1 MQVMK
6 KIIIP
11 ISLFL
16 LSCSSG
22 GRYSIVGSFD
32 GDFVKEGTVV
42 RLYDMYDEPVDSAV
56 VKSGS
61 FVLEGKIDEPSLRY
75 MEISGRRRIV
85 ACQQGETV
93 VTFDED
99 LVPYMSGTDI
109 NGRINTVNNYVRS
122 QYRKYMRR
130 TERARAELSGSGLDS
145 ALAVIKR
152 DTKDDIYGFYGK
164 CVEENRDNI
173 VSGYVMLNWAGMLDA
188 HEIDSVLGTI
198 SCLQS
203 RELPP
208 VVAMRNRKH
217 NMERSAEGRS
227 FIDIIGA
234 DASGNPMRLS
244 DTVGRG
250 RPAVLFFWA
259 SWCGECLNDTAL
271 LKAMAERYGDDGP
284 VIVGINV
291 REDSENDFRTAI
303 NVFGMSWPHVHV
315 RDNTATDAYAVNEL
329 PFAIAV
335 DSAGTIVRRSRH
347 LTDVEAAVDSLMSA
361 PRGGEKCS
369 YALSSF
375 THKQS

>member
-6 KIIIP
+6 KIMIP
-11 ISLFL
+11 ISLLL

-32 GDFVKEGTVV
+32 GDFVGDGTVV
-42 RLYDMYDEPVDSAV
+42 RLYDMYDDPVDSAV

-61 FVLEGKIDEPSLRY
+61 FVLEGKIDEPALRY

-93 VTFDED
+93 VTFDKD

-109 NGRINTVNNYVRS
+109 NGRINAVNNYVRS

-130 TERARAELSGSGLDS
+130 TERARAELSGTGLDS

-152 DTKDDIYGFYGK
+152 DIKDDIYEFYGK

-198 SCLQS
+198 SCLPS

-208 VVAMRNRKH
+208 VAAMRNRKH
-217 NMERSAEGRS
+217 NMERSAEGRP

-234 DASGNPMRLS
+234 DASGNPVRLS
-244 DTVGRG
+244 GIVGGG
-250 RPAVLFFWA
+250 RPVVMFFWA

-271 LKAMAERYGDDGP
+271 LKAMADRYGDDGP

-291 REDSENDFRTAI
+291 REDNEADFRTAI
-303 NVFGMSWPHVHV
+303 DVFGMSWPHVHV
-315 RDNTATDAYAVNEL
+315 RDNSATDAYVVDGL
-329 PFAIAV
+329 PFVVVA
-335 DSAGTIVRRSRH
+335 DGDGTIVRRSRH
-347 LTDVEAAVDSLMSA
+347 LTDAEAVVDSLMSA
-361 PRGGEKCS
+361 PRSGEEH
-369 YALSSF
+369 AHTL
-375 THKQS
+375 